1 MKKLFYNQIKNATEE
16 RDIELVYKNNISTS
30 LRNSIIKYPFKCDG
44 YLEEN
49 LMYDDIRKVLRL
61 IMEFKYGLD
70 FNNSIDRAK
79 VLVQVIFYLKQFNLR
94 TNRDYMDMPNVI
106 LAGDKTTC
114 FVISSSD
121 VEMYLER
128 NLDWSTAPS
137 EAPNKYKDLTFEI
150 SNNKSIN
157 LIIFNIDKSFKF
169 ENVVR
174 DIKRLIIEIKTK
186 FKVTEANLLETY
198 DYFIERI
205 IKDPSKYSAS
215 DLVQCFIDT
224 IIGEAEISKKKDSKF
239 IAKKDRRIEIDSY
252 RYQQFEEEYSVK
264 YSIEEKNSFI
274 SMKDRL
280 TEDTKRR
287 FNGEFFTPTIWTNEV
302 QKQLSYVFGP
312 NWREEY
318 VVWDCAW
325 GTGNLTRDYYFKELY
340 CSTIDKVDLELGD
353 NYNRNSQKFVY
364 DFLNDNPELLIFNE
378 VNNSLIPLS
387 LYNALRNNKKIIF
400 LINPPFGEGSNG
412 KQNGKKSKDGIAN
425 TKIKSMME
433 KEGFKNSSQ
442 QLYIQFLYRILKL
455 KQVFNLD
462 NLSIGVFTPTL
473 FLSGERSEKFR
484 ETFLENFKFEKGIVF
499 NASYFS
505 NVSSEWGIGFS
516 IWTSGEN
523 KEENNFKFLIKELND
538 KGKIETSGEKT
549 IYNLEPKEKLSSW
562 IKDKK
567 SNSKVETITLK
578 SAITLD
584 KKTRM
589 VDKDAIGFLMND
601 SNNVYANTQ
610 GVYIL
615 SAPVTR
621 HVKTTA
627 ITRENYKQCCSLFAA
642 RKVIKSNWLNQ
653 KDNYI
658 ISNINHSKYK
668 EFENDSIIYSI
679 FANESGAS
687 SLRNV
692 KVEDKSFNIIN
703 EMFFMSIK
711 DIQNLA
717 NINNNE
723 MIYRD
728 CIRYSKE
735 RFIYEELEKLEFS
748 EEGELILKT
757 ARNLVVESFKYRDE
771 FNKYHPKYNIN
782 TCDSGWYQIKFMLTK
797 YMKEELELFEDMVKN
812 LEDKMR
818 SLVYELGF
826 LKH

>member
-1 MKKLFYNQIKNATEE
+1 MKKLFYNQIKSATEE
-16 RDIELVYKNNISTS
+16 RDIELVYKNNINANFKYSEIT
-30 LRNSIIKYPFKCDG
+30 YPFKCDG

-49 LMYDDIRKVLRL
+49 LMYDDIHKVLRL

-70 FNNSIDRAK
+70 FNNDIDRAK

-128 NLDWSTAPS
+128 NLDWRTAPS
-137 EAPNKYKDLTFEI
+137 EAPNKYKDLTLEI
-150 SNNKSIN
+150 SNNKLIN
-157 LIIFNIDKSFKF
+157 PIIFNIDKSFKF

-224 IIGEAEISKKKDSKF
+224 IVGEAEISKKKDSKF

-264 YSIEEKNSFI
+264 YSIEEKNRFI
-274 SMKDRL
+274 AMKDRL

-287 FNGEFFTPTIWTNEV
+287 INGEFFTPTIWTNEAH
-302 QKQLSYVFGP
+302 KQLSYVFGP

-364 DFLNDNPELLIFNE
+364 DFLNDNPELLISSE
-378 VNNSLIPLS
+378 VNNSLIPIS
-387 LYNALRNNKKIIF
+387 LYNALLKNKKIIF

-425 TKIKSMME
+425 TKVKSMME
-433 KEGFKNSSQ
+433 KEGFKNASQ

-455 KQVFNLD
+455 KQIFNLD

-473 FLSGERSEKFR
+473 FLSGERGEKFR

-523 KEENNFKFLIKELND
+523 KGKKNFNFLVKELNE
-538 KGKIETSGEKT
+538 KGKIETSGEKS
-549 IYNLEPKEKLSSW
+549 IYNLEPKERLSSW

-567 SNSKVETITLK
+567 SNNKVETITLK
-578 SAITLD
+578 SAITID

-621 HVKTTA
+621 HVKTTT
-627 ITRENYKQCCSLFAA
+627 ITKENYKKCCSLFAA

-653 KDNYI
+653 KDNYMI
-658 ISNINHSKYK
+658 PNINHPKYK
-668 EFENDSIIYSI
+668 EYENDSIIYSI
-679 FANESGAS
+679 FSNESGVS

-692 KVEDKSFNIIN
+692 KIEYKNFDIIN

-711 DIQNLA
+711 EIQNLA

-723 MIYRD
+723 MVYWD
-728 CIRYSKE
+728 CKRYSKE
-735 RFIYEELEKLEFS
+735 RFIYEELEKLELS
-748 EEGELILKT
+748 EEGKLILNT
-757 ARNLVVESFKYRDE
+757 ARKLVRESFKYRDE
-771 FNKYHPKYNIN
+771 FNKYHPRYNIN
-782 TCDSGWYQIKFMLTK
+782 TWGAGWYQIKFMLTK
-797 YMKEELELFEDMVKN
+797 YMKKELELFEDMIKN

-818 SLVYELGF
+818 PLVYELGF
-826 LKH
+826 LK

>member
-1 MKKLFYNQIKNATEE
+1 MKKIFYNQIKNATEE
-16 RDIELVYKNNISTS
+16 RDIELVYKNNISANF
-30 LRNSIIKYPFKCDG
+30 RNSRITYPFKCDG

-49 LMYDDIRKVLRL
+49 LMYDEIHKVLRL

-70 FNNSIDRAK
+70 FNNSIDKAK
-79 VLVQVIFYLKQFNLR
+79 VLVQVIFYLKQFSLR
-94 TNRDYMDMPNVI
+94 ENKDYMDMPNVI

-137 EAPNKYKDLTFEI
+137 EASNKYKDLTFEI

-157 LIIFNIDKSFKF
+157 PIIFNIDKSFKF

-205 IKDPSKYSAS
+205 IKDSSKYFAS

-252 RYQQFEEEYSVK
+252 RYQQFEEEYSLK
-264 YSIEEKNSFI
+264 YSIEEMNSFI

-280 TEDTKRR
+280 TEDAKRR
-287 FNGEFFTPTIWTNEV
+287 FNGEFFTSTIWTNEV
-302 QKQLSYVFGP
+302 HKQLSYVFGP
-312 NWREEY
+312 NWKEEY

-364 DFLNDNPELLIFNE
+364 DFLNDNPELLISSE

-387 LYNALRNNKKIIF
+387 LYNALLKNKKIIF
-400 LINPPFGEGSNG
+400 FINPPFGEGSNG
-412 KQNGKKSKDGIAN
+412 KKISKKSKDGIAN
-425 TKIKSMME
+425 TKVKSVME

-455 KQVFNLD
+455 KQIFNLE

-473 FLSGERSEKFR
+473 FLSGERGEKFR

-523 KEENNFKFLIKELND
+523 EEENNFKFLIKELND
-538 KGKIETSGEKT
+538 KGKIETSGKKT
-549 IYNLEPKEKLSSW
+549 IYNLEPKERLSSW

-578 SAITLD
+578 SAITVD

-589 VDKDAIGFLMND
+589 VDEDAIGFLMND

-615 SAPVTR
+615 AAPVTR
-621 HVKTTA
+621 HIKTTA
-627 ITRENYKQCCSLFAA
+627 ITRENYKQCFSLFAA

-653 KDNYI
+653 KDNYMI
-658 ISNINHSKYK
+658 PNINHSKYK

-735 RFIYEELEKLEFS
+735 RFIYEELEKFEFS
-748 EEGELILKT
+748 EEGELTLKT

-782 TCDSGWYQIKFMLTK
+782 TCDAGWYQIKFMLTK
-797 YMKEELELFEDMVKN
+797 YMKKELELFEDMVKN